1 VQVKR
6 LGLLGSTGS
15 IGVSTCEVV
24 SQNTERFSFDF
35 LIAGSNAERLAE
47 QIKNFK
53 PRVAGLADTSCREK
67 LTALLGVSPTCT
79 QWQDTTLL
87 FGEDEIL
94 QAIRTSDASLVVAAV
109 VGMAGL
115 SGVVAAL
122 ESGKDVALAN
132 KESLVVAGGIVTAL
146 AKRKNKKIIPV
157 DREHSAIFQALQGV
171 QPEDI
176 ASIILTASGG
186 PFRTTAREEFATI
199 TPERALKH
207 PQWDM
212 GAKISIDS
220 ATLMNKALEVIEA
233 RWLFDVATSEIEVVV
248 HPQSIIHSM
257 VRLIDGGLLA
267 QLSVPDMK
275 GPIAYALSFGDINR
289 IGSVMPHL
297 DFAALGKMT
306 FEDVDSERFPS
317 IRWAFSCLN
326 GSNGDAVVLNTVNE
340 IAVERFLARELSFVG
355 IFSLIENGLRTF
367 SGKTCD
373 TLNEIVE
380 LSSAVSDW
388 ARQITISR

>member
-1 VQVKR
+1 
-6 LGLLGSTGS
+6 
-15 IGVSTCEVV
+15 
-24 SQNTERFSFDF
+24 
-35 LIAGSNAERLAE
+35 
-47 QIKNFK
+47 
-53 PRVAGLADTSCREK
+53 
-67 LTALLGVSPTCT
+67 
-79 QWQDTTLL
+79 
-87 FGEDEIL
+87 
-94 QAIRTSDASLVVAAV
+94 
-109 VGMAGL
+109 
-115 SGVVAAL
+115 
-122 ESGKDVALAN
+122 
-132 KESLVVAGGIVTAL
+132 
-146 AKRKNKKIIPV
+146 
-157 DREHSAIFQALQGV
+157 
-171 QPEDI
+171 
-176 ASIILTASGG
+176 
-186 PFRTTAREEFATI
+186 
-199 TPERALKH
+199 
-207 PQWDM
+207 M